1 MNQNITIMNY
11 IEKPIIAPEM
21 CIYDQQGKRLYL
33 SREERGEFLEAANQ
47 ESPEARLFC
56 HVLHDTGCRPSEA
69 LALTAN
75 GIQLTECTSHIKK
88 VLWSTFTIYGW

>member
-1 MNQNITIMNY
+1 M
-11 IEKPIIAPEM
+11 EKPIIAPEM
-21 CIYDQQGKRLYL
+21 RIYDQQGKRLYL

-56 HVLHDTGCRPSEA
+56 HVLHDIGCRSFKA

-75 GIQLTECTSHIKK
+75 GVQRQS
-88 VLWSTFTIYGW
+88 V